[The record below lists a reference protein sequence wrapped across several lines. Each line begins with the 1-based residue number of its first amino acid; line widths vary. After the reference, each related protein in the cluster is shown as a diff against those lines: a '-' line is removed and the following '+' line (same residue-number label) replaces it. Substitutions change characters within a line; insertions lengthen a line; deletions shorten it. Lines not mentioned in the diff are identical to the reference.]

1 MSKART
7 LAVLSA
13 IFAFGLF
20 SSAAA
25 SGEEDTPTGT
35 IAVQVLGVQG
45 TEGKVCVAI
54 YDDADSYPDDDGHYK
69 VGCSKI
75 TDGKAFV
82 VFKDI
87 PPGDYAAFAFHDAD
101 GNGKIKKNFIGMPK
115 EGVGASRGAKGFM
128 GPPKFQD
135 AKFAVGLDKKFIQIR
150 LKYL

>member
-1 MSKART
+1 MSQART
-7 LAVLSA
+7 LTTISA
-13 IFAFGLF
+13 IFAIGLF

-25 SGEEDTPTGT
+25 SGEEDTSTGT

-75 TDGKAFV
+75 RDGKAFV
-82 VFKDI
+82 VFKDV

-135 AKFAVGLDKKFIQIR
+135 ARFKVGLDKKFIQIK